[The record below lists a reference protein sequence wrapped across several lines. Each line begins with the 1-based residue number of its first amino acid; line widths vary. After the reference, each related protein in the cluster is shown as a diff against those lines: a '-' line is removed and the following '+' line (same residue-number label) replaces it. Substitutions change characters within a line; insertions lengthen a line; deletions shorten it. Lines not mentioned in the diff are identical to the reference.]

1 MKLSEYFRYQGE
13 RGEVKLQRGVLKT
26 LYRKVKIPWLLLI
39 VGAIL
44 AVANSLVI
52 LTQYDNYMAI
62 FTGALTDLSPL
73 WQYLTASF
81 IQYVLIFATIL
92 TDIAFVTIVT
102 RVRKKL
108 WAKIVRLPLSDYD
121 RESPNGMLSRIT
133 SDVEFAAKPFSAV
146 LAILQILLYIV
157 SMSAAAPKDMPQAL
171 VFLIVTLIL
180 AVASIIVSV
189 RVVARSTMLVQGRI
203 SVLTNHYAEQLANI
217 KFVKAS
223 NAEQKAIDRS
233 FALIEQRYKAAL
245 YNAFATGLQTLSNNF
260 TYIIVYS
267 CAFLGGIVA
276 ITSGAIS
283 DTTPISAV
291 YAFGMALELTLVAIM
306 TLPSFFASTVGG
318 SKKLAAILS
327 MPEENVSEGGSM
339 PEVSGDIRLNNVSF
353 AYETLPVLDGVSAV
367 VPEGKITAVIGTNG
381 SGKSTLIKL
390 IDRLYPLGNGEI
402 RIGDTDAK
410 DVSLREWRKRIAVV
424 SQEGSLFA
432 GTLRDN
438 IRYGIDREISD
449 AEWDAVIAAAN
460 LSSVIATHE
469 NGLDYTVGI
478 DGTGLSGGERQRIAI
493 ARAMLKDPDILIL
506 DEATANLDPKTEAEV
521 QAGMQNLMQGRT
533 VIEIAHSASAIRNA
547 DHVIVL
553 QDGKIAD
560 AGTPNELAERS
571 PFYRTMVQKS

>member
-1 MKLSEYFRYQGE
+1 
-13 RGEVKLQRGVLKT
+13 
-26 LYRKVKIPWLLLI
+26 
-39 VGAIL
+39 
-44 AVANSLVI
+44 
-52 LTQYDNYMAI
+52 
-62 FTGALTDLSPL
+62 
-73 WQYLTASF
+73 
-81 IQYVLIFATIL
+81 
-92 TDIAFVTIVT
+92 
-102 RVRKKL
+102 
-108 WAKIVRLPLSDYD
+108 
-121 RESPNGMLSRIT
+121 
-133 SDVEFAAKPFSAV
+133 
-146 LAILQILLYIV
+146 
-157 SMSAAAPKDMPQAL
+157 
-171 VFLIVTLIL
+171 
-180 AVASIIVSV
+180 
-189 RVVARSTMLVQGRI
+189 
-203 SVLTNHYAEQLANI
+203 
-217 KFVKAS
+217 
-223 NAEQKAIDRS
+223 
-233 FALIEQRYKAAL
+233 
-245 YNAFATGLQTLSNNF
+245 
-260 TYIIVYS
+260 
-267 CAFLGGIVA
+267 
-276 ITSGAIS
+276 
-283 DTTPISAV
+283 
-291 YAFGMALELTLVAIM
+291 
-306 TLPSFFASTVGG
+306 
-318 SKKLAAILS
+318 
-327 MPEENVSEGGSM
+327 M

-449 AEWDAVIAAAN
+449 AEWNAVIAAAN
-460 LSSVIATHE
+460 LSSVIAAHE